1 MILSIY
7 AYRDKK
13 LGAFETPFVN
23 NLEKDRAAVAV
34 SRALVGL
41 DDVKKIRMKDLD
53 LYYLGSFDDK
63 TGRISAVPG
72 EFICSID
79 SIIASSEVTVDES
92 IKESA

>member
-34 SRALVGL
+34 SRAIVGL
-41 DDVKKIRMKDLD
+41 EDKQKLRMRDLD

-63 TGRISAVPG
+63 TGRISAVNG

-79 SIIASSEVTVDES
+79 SIIASSEVTGDES
-92 IKESA
+92 SEEID